1 MRYGSLTMEEAFEMK
16 EPAEKEKIILGR
28 KVHAIGWSLFFIWI
42 GVSMIGNFE
51 SSLTLLGIGLILLG
65 GQAGR
70 KYFSLEVETFWV
82 IVGFLFLFGGLWDI
96 FGLNVPFG
104 AAILILIGVLGL
116 FKTLRRQGNDKAEN
130 EDTIE

>member
-1 MRYGSLTMEEAFEMK
+1 MTIEEGFELK
-16 EPAEKEKIILGR
+16 EPAEKEKTVLGR
-28 KVHAIGWSLFFIWI
+28 KIDAIGWSLFFIWI
-42 GVSMIGNFE
+42 GISMIGHFE

-82 IVGFLFLFGGLWDI
+82 IVGVLFLGGGLWKI
-96 FGLNVPFG
+96 LGLNVPFG

-116 FKTLRRQGNDKAEN
+116 VKTLRRQGEDKTEK
-130 EDTIE
+130 EDAIE